1 MHLGNIKKRM
11 NENDS
16 FQTAIKTYNR
26 TATKTLKQPEIPPWC
41 VCYTRFFYKQPSC

>member
-26 TATKTLKQPEIPPWC
+26 TAIKTFKQREIPPWC
-41 VCYTRFFYKQPSC
+41 VYNTRFLYKQPSC